1 MTGMAAI
8 LFAGLDDRL
17 KMKLMSSR
25 VFVAG
30 LLLTLAGCGGSQEVS
45 EAGVDDNAPAVEA
58 YYRDNPERFV
68 FSTIDQLPPDLTW
81 ENGEGLAPIGDPRAR
96 RGGQLRLRVNSMQQ
110 TLRILGPDAN
120 STLRGPLWNA
130 NMIYLLMRHPW
141 EDAYMPGLARAW
153 AIDPEDSRTIYLR
166 LDPDARWSDGRPF
179 TTEDIFFSLYFLLS
193 PDIQDPAVN
202 RVFDENVTRI
212 TRYDDSTV
220 AFTFTKPTPDPLG
233 NLSTFILV
241 QREFY
246 REFGEDYV
254 DRYHWR
260 FSPVT
265 GPYTL
270 ADEDIRKGRQVTFR
284 RLENWWADDKP
295 YYRHRFNPE
304 RLTFLLIRDDN
315 KAFEAFL
322 RGDIDWHAMNRTTYW
337 HERAEEQPIVD
348 GYIER
353 AWVYDQLPAARIG
366 VYMNSE
372 KPRLNDR
379 TLRLG
384 IQHAINYDRV
394 NERLYRGDRHRIRSF
409 ADGYGR
415 YSHPTLAARSFDL
428 EKAAE
433 YFTEAGFGQRGDDGI
448 LVNAADE
455 RLSFVLTVPNRGDEV
470 TVAALLKEE
479 ALRAGLELQLDVM
492 DPTAYFTKVF
502 EKNFQLSLHSW
513 NTGYSPLPAFEWEL
527 RGVDAGKPQ
536 NFNTTNINDPR
547 LDELLAA
554 WDKNADPDI
563 AEKLSHEAQ
572 QRIHDYAAWVPG
584 LMADFHRMGY
594 WRWVQFPD
602 YFQVPRYF
610 FFLESGVFW
619 IDEERRAETMR
630 AREEGERFPPVTDF
644 YERWRRE

>member
-1 MTGMAAI
+1 MAAI
-8 LFAGLDDRL
+8 LFAGLGDKL
-17 KMKLMSSR
+17 KMKLMSPR

-30 LLLTLAGCGGSQEVS
+30 LLLTLAGCGGSQEVP
-45 EAGVDDNAPAVEA
+45 EAGFDDNAPAVEA

-68 FSTIDQLPPDLTW
+68 FSSIDQLPSDLTW

-479 ALRAGLELQLDVM
+479 ALRAGLALQLDVM

>member
-1 MTGMAAI
+1 MKS
-8 LFAGLDDRL
+8 LFSLA
-17 KMKLMSSR
+17 
-25 VFVAG
+25 VVAVV
-30 LLLTLAGCGGSQEVS
+30 LVTLVGCGGSEDVTETEVF
-45 EAGVDDNAPAVEA
+45 DNAALVDA

-68 FSTIDQLPPDLTW
+68 FSSIDQLPPDLTW
-81 ENGEGLAPIGDPRAR
+81 ENGEGLAPIGDPRAK

-141 EDAYMPGLARAW
+141 EDAYMPGLAQEW
-153 AIDPEDSRTIYLR
+153 AIDPADSRTIYLR

-179 TTEDIFFSLYFLLS
+179 TIDDIFFSLYFLLS
-193 PDIQDPAVN
+193 PEIQDPAIN
-202 RVFDENVTRI
+202 RVFDDNVTRI
-212 TRYDDSTV
+212 TRYDDSTL

-270 ADEDIRKGRQVTFR
+270 AEEDIRKGRQVTFR

-295 YYRHRFNPE
+295 YYRHLYNPD
-304 RLTFLLIRDDN
+304 RLTLLLIRDDN

-337 HERAEEQPIVD
+337 YERAEEPPIVD

-366 VYMNSE
+366 VYMNSD
-372 KPRLNDR
+372 KPLLNDL
-379 TLRLG
+379 TIRLG

-394 NERLYRGDRHRIRSF
+394 NEGLYRGDRRRIRSF

-415 YSHPTLAARSFDL
+415 YSHPSLKARPFDL
-428 EKAAE
+428 AKAAE
-433 YFTEAGFGQRGDDGI
+433 YFSEAGFGQRGDDGI
-448 LVNAADE
+448 LMNAEGE
-455 RLSFVLTVPNRGDEV
+455 RLSFVLTIPNRDDDV
-470 TVAALLKEE
+470 TVGSLLKEE
-479 ALRAGLELQLDVM
+479 AMRAGLELQLDVM

-502 EKNFQLSLHSW
+502 EKNYQLSLHSW

-547 LDELLAA
+547 LDELLEA

-572 QRIHDYAAWVPG
+572 QRVHDYAAWVPG

-619 IDEERRAETMR
+619 IDEERRAETMK
-630 AREEGERFPPVTDF
+630 AREEGETFPPVTDI

>member
-1 MTGMAAI
+1 MKS
-8 LFAGLDDRL
+8 LFSLA
-17 KMKLMSSR
+17 
-25 VFVAG
+25 VVAVV
-30 LLLTLAGCGGSQEVS
+30 LVTLVGCGGSEDVTETEVF
-45 EAGVDDNAPAVEA
+45 DNAALVDA

-68 FSTIDQLPPDLTW
+68 FSSIDQLPPDLTW
-81 ENGEGLAPIGDPRAR
+81 ENGEGLAPIGDPRAK
-96 RGGQLRLRVNSMQQ
+96 RGGQLRLRVNSMQH

-141 EDAYMPGLARAW
+141 EDAYMPGLAQEW
-153 AIDPEDSRTIYLR
+153 AIDPADSRTIYLR

-179 TTEDIFFSLYFLLS
+179 TIDDIFFSLYFLLS
-193 PDIQDPAVN
+193 PEIQDPAIN
-202 RVFDENVTRI
+202 RVFDDNVTRI
-212 TRYDDSTV
+212 TRYDDSTL

-270 ADEDIRKGRQVTFR
+270 AEEDIRKGRQVTFR

-295 YYRHRFNPE
+295 YYRHLYNPD
-304 RLTFLLIRDDN
+304 RLTLLLIRDDN

-337 HERAEEQPIVD
+337 YERAEEPPIVD

-366 VYMNSE
+366 VYMNSD
-372 KPRLNDR
+372 KPLLNDL
-379 TLRLG
+379 TIRLG

-394 NERLYRGDRHRIRSF
+394 NEGLYRGDRRRIRSF

-415 YSHPTLAARSFDL
+415 YSHPSLKARPFDL
-428 EKAAE
+428 AKAAE
-433 YFTEAGFGQRGDDGI
+433 YFSEAGFGQRGDDGI
-448 LVNAADE
+448 LMNAEGE
-455 RLSFVLTVPNRGDEV
+455 RLSFVLTIPNRDDDV
-470 TVAALLKEE
+470 TVGSLLKEE
-479 ALRAGLELQLDVM
+479 AMRAGLELQLDVM

-502 EKNFQLSLHSW
+502 EKNYQLSLHSW

-547 LDELLAA
+547 LDELLEA

-572 QRIHDYAAWVPG
+572 QRVHDYAAWVPG

-619 IDEERRAETMR
+619 IDEERRAETMK
-630 AREEGERFPPVTDF
+630 AREEGETFPPVTDI

>member
-1 MTGMAAI
+1 MKS
-8 LFAGLDDRL
+8 LFSLA
-17 KMKLMSSR
+17 
-25 VFVAG
+25 VVAV
-30 LLLTLAGCGGSQEVS
+30 LLVTLVGCGGSEDVTETEVF
-45 EAGVDDNAPAVEA
+45 DNAALVDA

-68 FSTIDQLPPDLTW
+68 FSSIDQLPPDLTW
-81 ENGEGLAPIGDPRAR
+81 ENGEGLAPIGDPRAK

-141 EDAYMPGLARAW
+141 EDAYMPGLAQEW
-153 AIDPEDSRTIYLR
+153 AIDPADSRTIYLR

-179 TTEDIFFSLYFLLS
+179 TIDDIFFSLYFLLS
-193 PDIQDPAVN
+193 PEIQDPAIN
-202 RVFDENVTRI
+202 RVFDDNVTRI
-212 TRYDDSTV
+212 TRYDDSTL

-270 ADEDIRKGRQVTFR
+270 AEEDIRKGRQVTFR

-295 YYRHRFNPE
+295 YYRHLYNPD
-304 RLTFLLIRDDN
+304 RLTLLLIRDDN

-337 HERAEEQPIVD
+337 YERAEEPPIVD

-366 VYMNSE
+366 VYMNSD
-372 KPRLNDR
+372 KPLLNDL
-379 TLRLG
+379 TIRLG

-394 NERLYRGDRHRIRSF
+394 NEGLYRGDRRRIRSF

-415 YSHPTLAARSFDL
+415 YSHPSLKARPFDL
-428 EKAAE
+428 AKAAE
-433 YFTEAGFGQRGDDGI
+433 YFSEAGFGQRGDDGI
-448 LVNAADE
+448 LMNAEGE
-455 RLSFVLTVPNRGDEV
+455 RLSFVLTIPNRDDDV
-470 TVAALLKEE
+470 TVGSLLKEE
-479 ALRAGLELQLDVM
+479 AMRAGLELQLDVM

-502 EKNFQLSLHSW
+502 EKNYQLSLHSW

-547 LDELLAA
+547 LDELLEA

-572 QRIHDYAAWVPG
+572 QRVHDYAAWVPG

-619 IDEERRAETMR
+619 IDEERRAETMK
-630 AREEGERFPPVTDF
+630 AREEGETFPPVTDI

>member
-1 MTGMAAI
+1 MAAI
-8 LFAGLDDRL
+8 LFAGLGDKL

-30 LLLTLAGCGGSQEVS
+30 LLLTLAGCGGSQEVP
-45 EAGVDDNAPAVEA
+45 EAGFDDNAPAVEA

-68 FSTIDQLPPDLTW
+68 FSSIDQLPSDLTW

-130 NMIYLLMRHPW
+130 NMINLLMRHPW
-141 EDAYMPGLARAW
+141 EDAYIPGLARAW
-153 AIDPEDSRTIYLR
+153 AIDPEDSRTVYLR

-179 TTEDIFFSLYFLLS
+179 TIDDIFFSLYFLLS

-233 NLSTFILV
+233 GLSTFILV

-270 ADEDIRKGRQVTFR
+270 ADKDIRKGRQVTFR

-337 HERAEEQPIVD
+337 YDRAEEQPIVD

-394 NERLYRGDRHRIRSF
+394 NERLYRGDRRRIRSF

-448 LVNAADE
+448 LVNAAEE

-479 ALRAGLELQLDVM
+479 ALRAGLALQLDVM

-536 NFNTTNINDPR
+536 NFNTTNIRDPR

-554 WDKNADPDI
+554 WDKNADPNV

-619 IDEERRAETMR
+619 IDEDRRAETMG
-630 AREEGERFPPVTDF
+630 AREEGETFPPVTDF
-644 YERWRRE
+644 YERWRWE